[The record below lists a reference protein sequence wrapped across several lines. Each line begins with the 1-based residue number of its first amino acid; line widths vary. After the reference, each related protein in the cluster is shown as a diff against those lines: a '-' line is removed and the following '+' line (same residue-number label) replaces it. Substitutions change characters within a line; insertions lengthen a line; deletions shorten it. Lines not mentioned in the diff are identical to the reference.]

1 MKYNLSF
8 KDGNGKGYAIE
19 SYLLIAADDN
29 KPRRVCR
36 IFEMKDHS
44 LQPESILIL
53 EGFLSPLIKSLISI
67 DRMVKQE
74 QIKDWDTSGKV
85 YDEGIRDR
93 ADWQIKP
100 QEVH

>member
-8 KDGNGKGYAIE
+8 NDGNGKGYAIE
-19 SYLLIAADDN
+19 SYLLIDEINNDDD

-44 LQPESILIL
+44 LQPESIIIL

-67 DRMVKQE
+67 ERLNK
-74 QIKDWDTSGKV
+74 
-85 YDEGIRDR
+85 
-93 ADWQIKP
+93 
-100 QEVH
+100 EVH

>member
-8 KDGNGKGYAIE
+8 NDGNGKGYAIE
-19 SYLLIAADDN
+19 SYLLVATDNKREADDN

-53 EGFLSPLIKSLISI
+53 EGYLSPLIKSLISI
-67 DRMVKQE
+67 ERLNK
-74 QIKDWDTSGKV
+74 
-85 YDEGIRDR
+85 
-93 ADWQIKP
+93 
-100 QEVH
+100 EVR

>member
-8 KDGNGKGYAIE
+8 KDGDGKGYAIE
-19 SYLLIAADDN
+19 SYLLIDEINNDDN

-100 QEVH
+100 

>member
-19 SYLLIAADDN
+19 SYLLIDEINNDDN

-53 EGFLSPLIKSLISI
+53 EGYLSPLIKSLISI
-67 DRMVKQE
+67 EEMTKE
-74 QIKDWDTSGKV
+74 V
-85 YDEGIRDR
+85 Y
-93 ADWQIKP
+93 
-100 QEVH
+100 